1 VERGGVQGEGAGSQ
15 NPGARRAHER
25 VGAWAK
31 RRMEGRGVVDGVD
44 IVDRVDPMD
53 TRHLAILGSTLSI
66 GSTSPTDVSLAA
78 APLFIAAP
86 PDSWILAPGSFA

>member
-1 VERGGVQGEGAGSQ
+1 
-15 NPGARRAHER
+15 
-25 VGAWAK
+25 
-31 RRMEGRGVVDGVD
+31 MDGVD

-78 APLFIAAP
+78 APLFVAAP
-86 PDSWILAPGSFA
+86 PDSWLLAPGSFA

>member
-1 VERGGVQGEGAGSQ
+1 
-15 NPGARRAHER
+15 
-25 VGAWAK
+25 
-31 RRMEGRGVVDGVD
+31 VDGVD

-78 APLFIAAP
+78 APLFVAAP
-86 PDSWILAPGSFA
+86 PDSWLLAPLLDLLELLLILPPCFSAS